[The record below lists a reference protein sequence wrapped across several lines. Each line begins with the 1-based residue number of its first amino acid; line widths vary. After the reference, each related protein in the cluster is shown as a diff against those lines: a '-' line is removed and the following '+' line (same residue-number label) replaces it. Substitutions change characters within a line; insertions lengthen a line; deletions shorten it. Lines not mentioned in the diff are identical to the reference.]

1 MLIIL
6 NNLTHH
12 YEIEQ
17 LVRMFTKDL
26 TVQFG
31 TKEVVDDNGAD
42 GFVFVNKGE
51 ENAVVEICHNDT
63 QLTETV
69 NLCDD
74 EEQLMLDICAVVY
87 RLCTKAFDTQLKW
100 GMLTG
105 VRPVRLMRNLY
116 AKHGDIDT
124 VCDIFKNR
132 YFVTD
137 EKIKLCKDIFFLQ
150 KNIIDNKKYNDYSL
164 YISVPFCPTRCSY
177 CSFVSVGSTNAGK
190 LMEQYV
196 EKLCEEIRYT
206 AKTAAKAELNLKTI
220 YIGGGTPTA
229 VSAQQLKQ
237 IMQTVKDNFDISKVE
252 EYTVEAGRPDCTT
265 KEKLQIIKEF
275 GADRVSIN
283 PQTFSDEVLAAIGRK
298 HTHQDFVDCYNTAKE
313 MRFKCINTDLI
324 AGLPKDTV
332 EGFENSLKGCIELGA
347 ENITVHT
354 LTLKRASNIVVN
366 HEDNSYS
373 DVSQM
378 LEKCSQLADSGY
390 VPYYMYRQKST
401 LQSLENVGYSQIG
414 HESLYNIYIMEEIQT
429 IISCGAG
436 GVTKVVGKNGELKR
450 IYNYK
455 YPTEYVKDFDTIL
468 TRKDEVI
475 SVCRQFG
482 FLND

>member
-1 MLIIL
+1 MLIVL
-6 NNLTHH
+6 ENLTHH

-17 LVRMFTKDL
+17 LVRMFSKGVF
-26 TVQFG
+26 VQFG
-31 TKEVVDDNGAD
+31 TKELVGGTDDYLFVSKAEDVVN
-42 GFVFVNKGE
+42 
-51 ENAVVEICHNDT
+51 VELRREDKLYSGT
-63 QLTETV
+63 TPTV
-69 NLCDD
+69 EDS
-74 EEQLMLDICAVVY
+74 EKLMLDICSVVY
-87 RLCTKAFDTQLKW
+87 KLCCEAFDTVLKW

-116 AKHGDIDT
+116 AKYKDIDV
-124 VCDIFKNR
+124 VCDVFRDR

-137 EKIKLCKDIFFLQ
+137 EKIKLCRDIFSLQ
-150 KNIIDNKKYNDYSL
+150 KDIIDNVQTNDYSL

-190 LMEQYV
+190 LMDQYV
-196 EKLCEEIRYT
+196 EKLCEEIKYT
-206 AKTAAKAELNLKTI
+206 AITAQKAGLNLKTI

-229 VSAQQLKQ
+229 VNAQQLKA
-237 IMQTVKDNFDISKVE
+237 IMQTVRDNFDLSKVA

-265 KEKLQIIKEF
+265 KEKLQIIKEY

-283 PQTFSDEVLAAIGRK
+283 PQTFSDEVLKAIGRK
-298 HTHQDFVDCYNTAKE
+298 HTHQDFIDCYNMARE
-313 MRFKCINTDLI
+313 IGFKTINTDLI

-332 EGFENSLKGCIELGA
+332 EGFEKSLKGCIELGA

-366 HEDNSYS
+366 NEDNSYS
-373 DVSQM
+373 DVSRM
-378 LEKCSQLADSGY
+378 LEKCSILNDNGY

-401 LQSLENVGYSQIG
+401 LQSLENVGFSHPE
-414 HESLYNIYIMEEIQT
+414 HESLYNIMEEVQS

-436 GVTKVVGKNGELKR
+436 GVTKIVAGDGELKR
-450 IYNYK
+450 IYNFK

-468 TRKDEVI
+468 KRKDEVI
-475 SVCRQFG
+475 SVCQQFG
-482 FLND
+482 FLKD

>member
-6 NNLTHH
+6 NNLESH

-17 LVRMFTKDL
+17 LTRMYTKEL
-26 TVQFG
+26 SVVHG
-31 TKEVVDDNGAD
+31 TKEENLTAD
-42 GFVFVNKGE
+42 TADWIWVSKGDRIDISLCYGGKSCHDSIDADENE
-51 ENAVVEICHNDT
+51 EK
-63 QLTETV
+63 
-69 NLCDD
+69 
-74 EEQLMLDICAVVY
+74 MYLDICAVLY
-87 RLCTKAFDTQLKW
+87 RMYTDAFGKKMAW

-105 VRPVRLMRNLY
+105 VRPVRLMRKLY
-116 AKHGDIDT
+116 AKYGDIDA
-124 VCDIFKNR
+124 VCNLLKDR

-137 EKIKLCKDIFFLQ
+137 EKIKLCREIFSLQ
-150 KNIIDNKKYNDYSL
+150 KNIIDKCTPKDYSL
-164 YISVPFCPTRCSY
+164 YISIPFCPTRCSY
-177 CSFVSVGSTNAGK
+177 CSFVSVGSTGATK
-190 LMEQYV
+190 LMGEYV
-196 EKLCEEIRYT
+196 DKLCDEIRYT
-206 AKTAAKAELNLKTI
+206 AQTVQKAGLNLKTI

-229 VSAQQLKQ
+229 VSADQLRQ
-237 IMQTVKDNFDISKVE
+237 IMQTVKDNFDLTKAE

-265 KEKLQIIKEF
+265 KEKLQVIKEL

-283 PQTFSDEVLAAIGRK
+283 PQTFSDDVLRAIGRK
-298 HTHQDFVDCYNTAKE
+298 HSHQDFIDCYNMARE
-313 MRFKCINTDLI
+313 IGFKTINTDLI
-324 AGLPKDTV
+324 AGLPLDTV
-332 EGFENSLKGCIELGA
+332 EGFENSLRGCIELGA

-366 HEDNSYS
+366 REDNRYS
-373 DVSQM
+373 DVAQM
-378 LEKCSQLADSGY
+378 LEKSSMLADSGY

-436 GVTKVVGKNGELKR
+436 GVTKVVGPDGELRR

-455 YPTEYVKDFDTIL
+455 YPTEYIKDFDTIL
-468 TRKDEVI
+468 RRKDEVI
-475 SVCRQFG
+475 NVCQQFG

>member
-1 MLIIL
+1 MLIVLENI
-6 NNLTHH
+6 THH

-17 LVRMFTKDL
+17 LVRMFTPEVSVQHG
-26 TVQFG
+26 TV
-31 TKEVVDDNGAD
+31 
-42 GFVFVNKGE
+42 
-51 ENAVVEICHNDT
+51 
-63 QLTETV
+63 ETV
-69 NLCDD
+69 KQAENGEYLYICKAEQDISVQLCAEGSVLQHRLTAAAD
-74 EEQLMLDICAVVY
+74 EDVMMLDICGAVY
-87 RLCTKAFDTQLKW
+87 RLCAEAFGRQLKW

-105 VRPVRLMRNLY
+105 VRPVRLMRSLY
-116 AKHGDIDT
+116 AKHRDIDA
-124 VCDIFKNR
+124 VCGIFKNR
-132 YFVTD
+132 YFVSD
-137 EKIKLCKDIFFLQ
+137 EKIKLCRDIFSLQ
-150 KNIIDNKKYNDYSL
+150 KNIIDGIQPNDYSL

-196 EKLCEEIRYT
+196 EKLCREIAYT
-206 AKTAAKAELNLKTI
+206 AQTAEKTGLRLRTI

-229 VSAQQLKQ
+229 VSAQQLRR
-237 IMQTVKDNFDISKVE
+237 IMQTVKDNFDLSRIE

-265 KEKLQIIKEF
+265 KEKLQIIKEL

-298 HTHQDFVDCYNTAKE
+298 HTHQDFIDCYNMAKE
-313 MRFKCINTDLI
+313 MGFKSINTDLI

-332 EGFENSLKGCIELGA
+332 EGFEKSLKGCIELGA

-366 HEDNSYS
+366 RENNSYS

-378 LEKCSQLADSGY
+378 LEKCSMLAENGY

-401 LQSLENVGYSQIG
+401 LQSLENVGFSQPC

-436 GVTKVVGKNGELKR
+436 GVTKVVGPKGEIKR

-455 YPTEYVKDFDTIL
+455 YPNEYVKDFDTIL
-468 TRKDEVI
+468 RRKDEV
-475 SVCRQFG
+475 SEVCRQFG
-482 FLND
+482 FQKD

>member
-6 NNLTHH
+6 ENLTHH

-17 LVRMFTKDL
+17 LVRMFTKDIS
-26 TVQFG
+26 VQFG
-31 TKEVVDDNGAD
+31 SKELVNGAED
-42 GFVFVNKGE
+42 YLFVTKSE
-51 ENAVVEICHNDT
+51 DATKVEICREGKLYT
-63 QLTETV
+63 GETPT
-69 NLCDD
+69 DAD
-74 EEQLMLDICAVVY
+74 SEKLMLDICGVVY
-87 RLCTKAFDTQLKW
+87 HLCCEAFGTKLKW

-116 AKHGDIDT
+116 AKHKDIDA

-137 EKIKLCKDIFFLQ
+137 EKIKLCRDIFSLQ
-150 KNIIDNKKYNDYSL
+150 KDIIDNVHSNDYSL
-164 YISVPFCPTRCSY
+164 YISIPFCPTRCSY

-190 LMEQYV
+190 LMEEYV
-196 EKLCEEIRYT
+196 QKLCEEIRYT
-206 AKTAAKAELNLKTI
+206 AKTAKKAGLNLKTI

-229 VSAQQLKQ
+229 ISADQLKAV
-237 IMQTVKDNFDISKVE
+237 MQTVKENFDLSKVE

-265 KEKLQIIKEF
+265 REKLQVIKDY
-275 GADRVSIN
+275 GADRVSVN

-298 HTHQDFVDCYNTAKE
+298 HSHQDFVDCYNTARE
-313 MRFKCINTDLI
+313 MGFKSINTDLI

-332 EGFENSLKGCIELGA
+332 EGFEKSLKGCIALGA

-366 HEDNSYS
+366 NEDNSYS

-378 LEKCSQLADSGY
+378 LEKCSMLADNGY

-401 LQSLENVGYSQIG
+401 LQSLENVGFSHPQ

-436 GVTKVVGKNGELKR
+436 GVTKVVGGEGELKR

-468 TRKDEVI
+468 RRKDEVI
-475 SVCRQFG
+475 DVCQQFG
-482 FLND
+482 FLKD

>member
-6 NNLTHH
+6 DNLNSH

-17 LVRMFTKDL
+17 LTRMFTKDL
-26 TVQFG
+26 SVVFG
-31 TKEVVDDNGAD
+31 TKEQQ
-42 GFVFVNKGE
+42 
-51 ENAVVEICHNDT
+51 T
-63 QLTETV
+63 
-69 NLCDD
+69 
-74 EEQLMLDICAVVY
+74 EEQNILFVSRRDKTVCAELTFNGKVYTDTLAADDSEDKMMLDICAAVY
-87 RLCTKAFDTQLKW
+87 NMYTAAFGKKLAW

-116 AKHGDIDT
+116 KKHGDIGK
-124 VCDIFKNR
+124 VKDIFKNQ

-137 EKIKLCKDIFFLQ
+137 EKIKLCSDIFSLQ
-150 KNIIDNKKYNDYSL
+150 KNITDNCRPNDYSL

-177 CSFVSVGSTNAGK
+177 CSFVSVGSTNATK

-196 EKLCEEIRYT
+196 EKLCEEIKYT
-206 AKTAAKAELNLKTI
+206 ALTAQKAKLNLKTI

-229 VSAQQLKQ
+229 VSAEQLER
-237 IMQTVKDNFDISKVE
+237 IMQTVKDNFDLSKVE

-265 KEKLQIIKEF
+265 KEKLQIIKKL

-283 PQTFSDEVLAAIGRK
+283 PQTFSDEVLKAIGRK
-298 HTHQDFVDCYNTAKE
+298 HTHQDFVKCYKTAKK
-313 MRFKCINTDLI
+313 MGFKSINTDLI
-324 AGLPKDTV
+324 AGLPLDTV

-354 LTLKRASNIVVN
+354 LTLKRASNIVTN
-366 HEDNSYS
+366 NQNNSYA
-373 DVSQM
+373 DVEQM
-378 LEKCSQLADSGY
+378 LAKNAMLGENGY
-390 VPYYMYRQKST
+390 IPYYMYRQKST
-401 LQSLENVGYSQIG
+401 LQSLENVGFSQPH

-436 GVTKVVGKNGELKR
+436 GVTKVVGADGELKR

-475 SVCRQFG
+475 EVCRQFG

>member
-6 NNLTHH
+6 ENLKSH

-17 LVRMFTKDL
+17 LSRMFTKDL
-26 TVQFG
+26 LVVCDGQQPAEEKDTLKVSLQQQTVNISLCC
-31 TKEVVDDNGAD
+31 NGQ
-42 GFVFVNKGE
+42 
-51 ENAVVEICHNDT
+51 IY
-63 QLTETV
+63 TETMV
-69 NLCDD
+69 ADAD
-74 EEQLMLDICAVVY
+74 EDTMMLDICGVLY
-87 RLCTKAFDTQLKW
+87 KMYTKAFGKNLAW

-116 AKHGDIDT
+116 RKHGDIET
-124 VCDIFKNR
+124 VKDIFRNR

-137 EKIKLCKDIFFLQ
+137 EKIKLCSDIFHLQ
-150 KNIIDNKKYNDYSL
+150 KNIIDSNKPNDYSL

-177 CSFVSVGSTNAGK
+177 CSFVSVGSTNATK

-196 EKLCEEIRYT
+196 AKLCQEIEYT
-206 AKTAAKAELNLKTI
+206 AQTAQKAGLNLKTI

-229 VSAQQLKQ
+229 VSADQLRR
-237 IMQTVKDNFDISKVE
+237 IMQTVKDNFDLSKVE

-265 KEKLQIIKEF
+265 KEKLQVIKEL

-283 PQTFSDEVLAAIGRK
+283 PQTFSDDVLRAIGRK
-298 HTHQDFVDCYNTAKE
+298 HTHADFVECYNTARE
-313 MRFKCINTDLI
+313 IGFKTINTDLI
-324 AGLPKDTV
+324 AGLPLDTV
-332 EGFENSLKGCIELGA
+332 EGFEKSLNGCIELGA

-354 LTLKRASNIVVN
+354 LTLKRASNIVVDN
-366 HEDNSYS
+366 QDNSYA
-373 DVSQM
+373 DVEQM
-378 LEKCSQLADSGY
+378 LAKNAVLEQKGY

-401 LQSLENVGYSQIG
+401 LQSLENVGFSQVG

-436 GVTKVVGKNGELKR
+436 GVTKVVGADGELKR

-455 YPTEYVKDFDTIL
+455 YPTEYVNDFDTIL
-468 TRKDEVI
+468 KRKDEVI
-475 SVCRQFG
+475 SVCQQFG

>member
-6 NNLTHH
+6 DKLKSH

-17 LVRMFTKDL
+17 LTRMFTKDIF
-26 TVQFG
+26 VVYG
-31 TKEVVDDNGAD
+31 TKELINDETDVLYVYKNETAATVELSCNG
-42 GFVFVNKGE
+42 NE
-51 ENAVVEICHNDT
+51 YTH
-63 QLTETV
+63 TV
-69 NLCDD
+69 NIDPNTD
-74 EEQLMLDICAVVY
+74 EDNIMLEICAVVY
-87 RLCTKAFDTQLKW
+87 EMFTQAFGIKLAW

-116 AKHGDIDT
+116 KKHGDIEK
-124 VCDIFKNR
+124 VKDIFKNQ

-137 EKIKLCKDIFFLQ
+137 EKIKLCSDIFNLQ
-150 KNIIDNKKYNDYSL
+150 KNIIDNCRPNDYSL
-164 YISVPFCPTRCSY
+164 YISIPFCPTRCSY
-177 CSFVSVGSTNAGK
+177 CSFVSVGSTNASK

-196 EKLCEEIRYT
+196 EKLCEEIKYT
-206 AKTAAKAELNLKTI
+206 AQTAKKAKLNLKTI

-229 VSAQQLKQ
+229 VSADQLKR
-237 IMQTVKDNFDISKVE
+237 IMQTVKDNFDISKLE

-265 KEKLQIIKEF
+265 KEKLQIIKDL

-283 PQTFSDEVLAAIGRK
+283 PQTFSDEVLKAIGRK
-298 HTHQDFVDCYNTAKE
+298 HTHQDFVDCYKMAKE
-313 MRFKCINTDLI
+313 IGFKSINTDLI
-324 AGLPKDTV
+324 AGLPLDTV
-332 EGFENSLKGCIELGA
+332 EGFEKSLKGCIELGA

-354 LTLKRASNIVVN
+354 LTLKRASNIVTN
-366 HEDNSYS
+366 NQNNTYA
-373 DVSQM
+373 DVEQM
-378 LEKCSQLADSGY
+378 LAKNAMLGENGY

-401 LQSLENVGYSQIG
+401 LQSLENVGFSQPC

-436 GVTKVVGKNGELKR
+436 GVTKVVGADGELKR

-468 TRKDEVI
+468 TRKDEVTD
-475 SVCRQFG
+475 VCQQFG

>member
-6 NNLTHH
+6 NNLESH

-17 LVRMFTKDL
+17 LTRMYTKDL
-26 TVQFG
+26 SVVHGKKAECLPADVTDYLYVS
-31 TKEVVDDNGAD
+31 KENDISVELFCSGKVYNESIKAD
-42 GFVFVNKGE
+42 EDSEK
-51 ENAVVEICHNDT
+51 
-63 QLTETV
+63 
-69 NLCDD
+69 
-74 EEQLMLDICAVVY
+74 MYLDICAVLY
-87 RLCTKAFDTQLKW
+87 GMYTDAFDKAMAW

-124 VCDIFKNR
+124 VCDIFKDR
-132 YFVTD
+132 YFVAD
-137 EKIKLCKDIFFLQ
+137 EKIKLCRDIFNLQKDIVYS
-150 KNIIDNKKYNDYSL
+150 NRPTDYSL

-177 CSFVSVGSTNAGK
+177 CSFVSVGSTGASK
-190 LMEQYV
+190 LMGQYV
-196 EKLCEEIRYT
+196 DKLCEEIRYT
-206 AKTAAKAELNLKTI
+206 AQTAEKTGLNLKTI

-229 VSAQQLKQ
+229 VSADQLRQ
-237 IMQTVKDNFDISKVE
+237 IMQAVKDNFDLSKVL

-265 KEKLQIIKEF
+265 REKLQVIKEL

-283 PQTFSDEVLAAIGRK
+283 PQTFSDDVLKAIGRK
-298 HTHQDFVDCYNTAKE
+298 HSHQDFIDCYNMAKE
-313 MRFKCINTDLI
+313 IGFKTINTDLI
-324 AGLPKDTV
+324 AGLPLDTV
-332 EGFENSLKGCIELGA
+332 DGFENSLRGCIELGA

-366 HEDNSYS
+366 HENNSYS

-378 LEKCSQLADSGY
+378 LEKCSMLADNGY

-436 GVTKVVGKNGELKR
+436 GVTKVVGPDGELKR

-455 YPTEYVKDFDTIL
+455 YPTEYIKDFDVIL
-468 TRKDEVI
+468 QRKDEVTE
-475 SVCRQFG
+475 VCRQFG
-482 FLND
+482 FLNDL

>member
-1 MLIIL
+1 MLIVL

-26 TVQFG
+26 SVQFG
-31 TKEVVDDNGAD
+31 TENVLKDNPTDSYIYVDKSGT
-42 GFVFVNKGE
+42 
-51 ENAVVEICHNDT
+51 AVKAEICHNGT
-63 QLTETV
+63 HLTETIC
-69 NLCDD
+69 LRDD
-74 EEQLMLDICAVVY
+74 EEQLMLDICGAVY
-87 RLCTKAFDTQLKW
+87 HLCIKAFDTQLKW

-116 AKHGDIDT
+116 AKHGNIDT
-124 VCDIFKNR
+124 VCEIFKNR

-137 EKIKLCKDIFFLQ
+137 EKIKLCKDIFSLQ

-196 EKLCEEIRYT
+196 HKLCEEIRYT
-206 AKTAAKAELNLKTI
+206 AKTAREAGLSLKTI

-229 VSAQQLKQ
+229 VSAQQLRQ
-237 IMQTVKDNFDISKVE
+237 MMQTVKDNFDLSEIE

-265 KEKLQIIKEF
+265 KEKLQIIKEL

-283 PQTFSDEVLAAIGRK
+283 PQTFSDEVLAAIGRR
-298 HTHQDFVDCYNTAKE
+298 HTHQDFIDCYNTAKE
-313 MRFKCINTDLI
+313 IGFKSINTDLI

-332 EGFENSLKGCIELGA
+332 EGFEKSLKGCIELGA

-378 LEKCSQLADSGY
+378 LEKCTQLAQNGY

-401 LQSLENVGYSQIG
+401 LQSLENVGYSQFG

-468 TRKDEVI
+468 SRKDEVI

>member
-1 MLIIL
+1 MIVIL
-6 NNLTHH
+6 DNLTSH

-17 LVRMFTKDL
+17 LIRMFAKDVSVVFAGREQCD
-26 TVQFG
+26 TSQDYIYVVKNAAGVQA
-31 TKEVVDDNGAD
+31 EVCVDGRHFAD
-42 GFVFVNKGE
+42 AASVS
-51 ENAVVEICHNDT
+51 
-63 QLTETV
+63 
-69 NLCDD
+69 D
-74 EEQLMLDICAVVY
+74 EEEEQKLDICAVIY
-87 RLCTKAFDTQLKW
+87 NLCCKAYDRKLSW

-116 AKHGDIDT
+116 GKYKDMAK
-124 VCDIFKNR
+124 VEDIFRSR
-132 YFVTD
+132 YFVSD
-137 EKIKLCKDIFFLQ
+137 EKIKLCRDIFDVQ
-150 KNIIDNKKYNDYSL
+150 KNIIDSAKDTDYSL
-164 YISVPFCPTRCSY
+164 YISIPFCPSRCSY

-206 AKTAAKAELNLKTI
+206 AYTAKKAGLTLKTI

-229 VSAQQLKQ
+229 ISAPQLKAV
-237 IMQTVKDNFDISKVE
+237 METVKENFDLSQVL

-265 KEKLQIIKEF
+265 REKLQIIKDM

-283 PQTFSDEVLAAIGRK
+283 PQTFSDEVLQAIGRK
-298 HTHQDFVDCYNTAKE
+298 HSHQDFVDCYNMARE
-313 MRFKCINTDLI
+313 IGFKCINTDLI

-332 EGFENSLKGCIELGA
+332 EGFERSLQGCIELGA

-366 HEDNSYS
+366 RQENSYS
-373 DVSQM
+373 DVSKM
-378 LEKCSQLADSGY
+378 LEKCSQLAKNEY
-390 VPYYMYRQKST
+390 IPYYMYRQKST
-401 LQSLENVGYSQIG
+401 LQSLENVGFSQSQ

-436 GVTKVVGKNGELKR
+436 GVTKIVGKDGALKR

-455 YPTEYVKDFDTIL
+455 YPAEYVNDFDTI
-468 TRKDEVI
+468 TRRKDQVI
-475 SVCRQFG
+475 EVCRQFG